1 MSRYPPNGAY
11 ARAHGHHPRGYGR
24 GMPMPARSPHLA
36 PISQEDGEKL
46 TRDALTAE
54 LRRQGGI
61 NEPTFT
67 SESYTGVTV
76 SKKPYG
82 DSSITS
88 TNPIFTAHNENS
100 PPGAPPIQSYGAASA
115 GFEDTELYFD
125 SSAADGVSNTGA
137 GEISW
142 TIASLN
148 NLNDVKNCV
157 AVKIGDFYFPKI
169 NGTAGFPEFF
179 YYRRVFIEL
188 LSFPNIQ
195 GVLGAGGNRFH
206 FECEVENINSQAV
219 LLRPI
224 RDVFYLRQPL
234 NSLNTFQI
242 RFLAP
247 SSVPGSLQFKKIP
260 IPASLVSATLVVA
273 SNPAQ
278 LTLADT
284 SIIGAVGVPAVP
296 IALVLTGGTS
306 GDAAVDAIIYNTEG
320 VFVTN
325 INSTTVVTISTVVAG
340 VITAINAAAST
351 TAAIINASVLK
362 NRFAISARFTS
373 VIDKPANYITITHD

>member
-1 MSRYPPNGAY
+1 MSRYPPRGAY
-11 ARAHGHHPRGYGR
+11 SQPHNFHPRGHGR
-24 GMPMPARSPHLA
+24 GMMPMPRSPHLP

-61 NEPTFT
+61 NEPTFA
-67 SESYTGVTV
+67 SESYSGVTV
-76 SKKPYG
+76 NKKPYG

-88 TNPIFTAHNENS
+88 TNPIFTTHNENM
-100 PPGAPPIQSYGAASA
+100 PPGPATQTYGGGAGA
-115 GFEDTELYFD
+115 GFEDTELYFE
-125 SSAADGVSNTGA
+125 STSADGISNTAA

-142 TIASLN
+142 TIAALN
-148 NLNDVKNCV
+148 NLNDVKNCI

-169 NGTAGFPEFF
+169 SGTAGFPEFF

-195 GVLGAGGNRFH
+195 GVLGIGGNRFH

-234 NSLNTFQI
+234 NSLNNFQI
-242 RFLAP
+242 RFLVP
-247 SSVPGSLQFKKIP
+247 PTIPGSQQFKKIP
-260 IPASLVSATLVVA
+260 LPASLVPATLVAA

-296 IALVLTGGTS
+296 IALMLAGPSTGS
-306 GDAAVDAIIYNTEG
+306 PALDLILYNTEG

-325 INSTTVVTISTVVAG
+325 IVSTTVVELSTVIAG
-340 VITAINAAAST
+340 VITAINAGAA
-351 TAAIINASVLK
+351 AATVMNVSVLK